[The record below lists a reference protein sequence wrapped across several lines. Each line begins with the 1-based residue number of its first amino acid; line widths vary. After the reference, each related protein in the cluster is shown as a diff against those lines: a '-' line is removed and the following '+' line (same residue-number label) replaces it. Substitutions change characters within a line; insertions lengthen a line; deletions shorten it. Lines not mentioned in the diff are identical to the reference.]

1 MNRKN
6 LHRSAVEQEQDGPI
20 RFRLEIGVSAS
31 TGARQKDPKATHM
44 RRAEPHRAKIKVGWG
59 PSPAPPALQ
68 KACSAQRSQ

>member
-1 MNRKN
+1 MNQNGVAGNPAMNRKN

-31 TGARQKDPKATHM
+31 TGACQKDPKATHM

-59 PSPAPPALQ
+59 GGTPS
-68 KACSAQRSQ
+68 